1 MKLELIRADITSLKI
16 DAIVNPR
23 SSGGD
28 VGTATVTSG
37 GNVLCKFV
45 ITAVIPQPG
54 EDDEERKLS
63 DAIWAALHRAEEL
76 AVATVAF
83 PAMGGAASRVVV
95 RAALDFRAHARS
107 LQRVV
112 FCAFSPQA
120 HAEFNAVLLELDAP

>member
-45 ITAVIPQPG
+45 ITAVIPLPG
-54 EDDEERKLS
+54 EENEERKLS
-63 DAIWAALHRAEEL
+63 DAIGAALHRAEEL

-83 PAMGGAASRVVV
+83 PAMGGAAGRVVV

-112 FCAFSPQA
+112 FCAFSEQA
-120 HAEFNAVLLELDAP
+120 HDEFNRLLQELDTP

>member
-1 MKLELIRADITSLKI
+1 MIIELIRADITSLKI

-23 SSGGD
+23 PTGGD

-45 ITAVIPQPG
+45 ITAIVPQPG
-54 EDDEERKLS
+54 EEDEARKLHE
-63 DAIWAALHRAEEL
+63 AIFAALHRAEEL

-83 PAMGGAASRVVV
+83 PAVAGAAAHGVL

-112 FCAFSPQA
+112 FCAFSEEVHSQ
-120 HAEFNAVLLELDAP
+120 FGRVLQELDAS